1 MIYLDNAATTFPK
14 PAQVYRAASGVMERL
29 GANPGRSGHR
39 MSLAA
44 GRIVMRCRDALAQL
58 LGAEKPEQIVFCL
71 NCTDALNMALRGLPL
86 SGGHVIAMAL
96 DHNASLRPLCGMAA
110 RGEIALDVLM
120 PGPDGTVSRAQV
132 ERALRPDTRL
142 VAMSHASNVTG
153 AVQPAAEI
161 GALCRERGVLFL
173 LDAAQTLGVEP
184 VHPEALCADL
194 LAFPGHKGLLGPMG
208 TGGLWLREGITLSP
222 FREGGTGSRSESPL
236 QPDELPDRYESGTL
250 NLPGIAGLLAGARF
264 VAAHGEEI
272 REKEAALTRRLRAG
286 LAAMPA
292 VTLYGPDAPTV
303 GVVSFN
309 VAGLRS
315 GDVAD
320 RLNRLGIGVRAGL
333 HCAPLAHRALGTLET
348 GAVRASPGFYNTES
362 DVDRLLSAVWR
373 ISLEPEF

>member
-44 GRIVMRCRDALAQL
+44 GRVVMRCRDALAAL
-58 LGAEKPEQIVFCL
+58 LNVDAPERIVFCL
-71 NCTDALNMALRGLPL
+71 NCTDALNMAIRGLPL

-110 RGEIALDVLM
+110 RGEIELDVLT
-120 PGPDGTVSRAQV
+120 PGPDGAVSRAQV

-153 AVQPAAEI
+153 ALQPAAEI
-161 GALCRERGVLFL
+161 GALCREKGALFL

-208 TGGLWLREGITLSP
+208 TGGLWLREGLTLSP
-222 FREGGTGSRSESPL
+222 YREGGTGSRSESPL
-236 QPDELPDRYESGTL
+236 QPDDLPDRYESGTL
-250 NLPGIAGLLAGARF
+250 NLPGIAGLLEGVRF
-264 VAAHGEEI
+264 LQAHGDEI
-272 REKEAALTRRLRAG
+272 RLKEEALTKKLRNSLSQLNG
-286 LAAMPA
+286 
-292 VTLYGPDAPTV
+292 VTLYGPTDNTV
-303 GVVSFN
+303 GIVSFN
-309 VAGLRS
+309 VDGLRS
-315 GDVAD
+315 GETAD
-320 RLNRLGIGVRAGL
+320 ALNRAGVGMRAGL
-333 HCAPLAHRALGTLET
+333 HCAPLMHRALGTLET
-348 GAVRASPGFYNTES
+348 GVVRASPGFFNTEAEIERTAGFVETLAKAS
-362 DVDRLLSAVWR
+362 RA
-373 ISLEPEF
+373 

>member
-44 GRIVMRCRDALAQL
+44 GRIVMRCRDALAAL
-58 LGAEKPEQIVFCL
+58 LNVDAPERIVFCL
-71 NCTDALNMALRGLPL
+71 NCTDALNMAIRGLPL
-86 SGGHVIAMAL
+86 AGGHVVAMAL

-110 RGEIALDVLM
+110 RGEIALDVLL
-120 PGPDGTVSRAQV
+120 PGPDGAVSRAQV

-153 AVQPAAEI
+153 ALQPAAEI
-161 GALCRERGVLFL
+161 GALCREKGVLFL

-208 TGGLWLREGITLSP
+208 TGGLWLREGLTLSP
-222 FREGGTGSRSESPL
+222 YREGGTGSRSESPL
-236 QPDELPDRYESGTL
+236 QPDDLPDRYESGTL
-250 NLPGIAGLLAGARF
+250 NLPGLAGLLAGARF

-272 REKEAALTRRLRAG
+272 REKEAALARRLRAG

-292 VTLYGPDAPTV
+292 VTLYGPDAPSV

-320 RLNRLGIGVRAGL
+320 RLNRMGIGVRAGL

-348 GAVRASPGFYNTES
+348 GVVRASPGFFNTEG
-362 DVDRLLSAVWR
+362 DIDRLLSAVWR
-373 ISLEPEF
+373 IVLEPEL